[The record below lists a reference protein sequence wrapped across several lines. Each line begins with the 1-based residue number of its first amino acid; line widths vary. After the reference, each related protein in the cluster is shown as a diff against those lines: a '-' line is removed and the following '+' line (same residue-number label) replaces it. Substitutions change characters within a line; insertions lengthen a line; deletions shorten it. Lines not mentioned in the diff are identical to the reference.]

1 MMIAIGILLMSST
14 MIFRYIKDRQMD
26 DLIRQAEQGHYSR
39 RSRDTRK
46 KDEQEKDKSKNSTSD
61 IAVQSNASQSKII
74 DDIFTTD
81 VESDDDATNKKT
93 EHSERKETA
102 ENLETTPLDF
112 ISKAKSPLNSS
123 NHNLAGKIMIP
134 KININLPLFDDTS
147 ANSLSNG
154 AGILPD
160 TSAPGDGIGTLSIIA
175 GHRGYY
181 GAFMFQK
188 INQLES
194 GDRFTIN
201 YRGGTYNYRVNGQ
214 RIVKPTDPNIGEIK
228 PDKEVVTL
236 LTCHPLNS
244 SKYRL
249 LVSGERV

>member
-1 MMIAIGILLMSST
+1 
-14 MIFRYIKDRQMD
+14 MIFRYIKDRQMA

-39 RSRDTRK
+39 RSRDTR
-46 KDEQEKDKSKNSTSD
+46 EKDKEGKDKSDNSTSD
-61 IAVQSNASQSKII
+61 VAERKDSSESKIV

-81 VESDDDATNKKT
+81 VESNDDSSKKS
-93 EHSERKETA
+93 EHSEGGETA

-112 ISKAKSPLNSS
+112 ISKSKSPLNSS
-123 NHNLAGKIMIP
+123 NHNLAGKIVIP
-134 KININLPLFDDTS
+134 KINVNLPLFDDTS
-147 ANSLSNG
+147 TNSLSNG

-201 YRGGTYNYRVNGQ
+201 YRGGTYNYRVNEQ
-214 RIVKPTDPNIGEIK
+214 RVVKPTDPNIGRIT
-228 PDKEVVTL
+228 PDKEIVTL